1 MPTPGDLIAKLQGW
15 VDEGGHPEDPP
26 GSNLNDIVRA
36 FVDWSGWQW
45 MLNRQPWCDAGLCTA
60 AHEIGLPIQP
70 HASCLS
76 HIDFFRNGEGIWL
89 GFDPDAVRP
98 GDTIFYGRNGG
109 AHVET
114 VKIPGATGAWVL
126 GCNARDAVR
135 YLYRPYR
142 NNGFVD
148 GTFGFGRLPFD
159 DQAVIL
165 PPPAPAPE
173 PGAQDPATLQATTA
187 MPELSIKT
195 RGKFP
200 RETRIL
206 QAAIGAKVDGDFGP
220 DTRQKLI
227 NVQAWLGRKVL
238 GKADGVA
245 GPRVWGA
252 LLQLLLNRAGAHD
265 VVVDGDLGPIT
276 TNVLAWFQ
284 GASGLNVDA
293 QAGPDTFGAL
303 TGQ

>member
-1 MPTPGDLIAKLQGW
+1 MPVAGDLINKLQGW

-26 GSNLNDIVRA
+26 SSNLNDIVRA

-45 MLNRQPWCDAGLCTA
+45 MLSHQPWCDAGLCEA
-60 AHEIGLPIQP
+60 AHEIGLQIQP

-76 HIDFFRNGEGIWL
+76 HIDFFRNGEGQWL
-89 GFDPDAVRP
+89 GFDPGAVRP
-98 GDTIFYGRNGG
+98 GDTIFYGPNGG

-135 YLYRPYR
+135 YVYRPYK
-142 NNGFVD
+142 NNGFNG
-148 GTFGFGRLPFD
+148 GTYGFGRLPFD

-165 PPPAPAPE
+165 PPAPDPGAPE
-173 PGAQDPATLQATTA
+173 PATLQASTT
-187 MPELSIKT
+187 MPELSTRT
-195 RGKFP
+195 RGQFE
-200 RETRIL
+200 RETREL
-206 QAAIGAKVDGDFGP
+206 QAAVGATIDGDFGP
-220 DTRQKLI
+220 NTKQKLT
-227 NVQAWLGRKVL
+227 NVQVWLGRKVL

-245 GPRVWGA
+245 GPRTWDA

-265 VVVDGDLGPIT
+265 VVVDGDLGPVT

-284 GASGLNVDA
+284 GASGLAVDA
-293 QAGPDTFGAL
+293 VAGPDTFGAL